1 MFKASGV
8 IHKKIQ
14 KKLFFLTEK
23 NFKVHSLVKKHYKP
37 TIILNQKV
45 TLHHQTLQSSS
56 SWMVV
61 ISHVIK

>member
-56 SWMVV
+56 S
-61 ISHVIK
+61 